1 MLQLTALLRA
11 VGGFGSVYMGL
22 LERRKSCVRKLK
34 ILKFFMGG
42 GGGVSGLVPMTL
54 TRVKCFL
61 SRSPATLSKKLG
73 MYALSTSVQTDT

>member
-42 GGGVSGLVPMTL
+42 GGGEWA
-54 TRVKCFL
+54 C
-61 SRSPATLSKKLG
+61 A
-73 MYALSTSVQTDT
+73 YDAY